1 MIDTWTLL
9 NLVLAFLCGSYLIVA
24 FARWAADHLADR
36 DDLNSG

>member
-24 FARWAADHLADR
+24 FARWAANYLAAR
-36 DDLNSG
+36 PDLNSG